1 MEAWRQWPL
10 GGRKKRVPQ
19 KSDRTRLTPTGLL
32 MEGDYTQKPDFECN
46 GDVTKADGPLSIIW
60 MDNSQNYPDEK
71 SKRGHTERDEIVS

>member
-1 MEAWRQWPL
+1 MEGWRQLL
-10 GGRKKRVPQ
+10 GSRR
-19 KSDRTRLTPTGLL
+19 SYYLTPTGLL